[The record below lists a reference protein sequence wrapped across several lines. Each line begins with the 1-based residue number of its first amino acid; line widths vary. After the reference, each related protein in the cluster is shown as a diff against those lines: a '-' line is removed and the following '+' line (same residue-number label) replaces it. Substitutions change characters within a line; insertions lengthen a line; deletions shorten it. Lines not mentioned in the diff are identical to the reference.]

1 VINIT
6 EDKMIIAYTVRVRRP
21 GKGKYDSIYVFGNSP
36 DEFVQNLKDQ
46 LKERGYGE
54 MGKSQAT
61 KIKNNIEKQLKYY
74 QNLDFSNEGKT
85 MKKTQLKTLIRQVLN
100 EDLPKLNP
108 QELKSAHAHFDPIVK
123 KHGGKIIQY
132 FKSFGN
138 LAVEISSVRVIYNG
152 LVVSHCFSQKDANK
166 LIAVFKTLDAGS
178 LAGEQPDF
186 KTSSDTKFLYWKQE

>member
-100 EDLPKLNP
+100 EDLDKLNP
-108 QELKSAHAHFDPIVK
+108 QELKVAKAHFDPIIK
-123 KHGGKIIQY
+123 KHGGKILQY
-132 FKSFGN
+132 FKSFGDI
-138 LAVEISSVRVIYNG
+138 AVEIKSVRVIYNS
-152 LVVSHCFSQKDANK
+152 VVIAHCFSQKDADK
-166 LIAVFKTLDAGS
+166 LLTTFKALDAGS
-178 LAGEQPDF
+178 LVGDNANFRTD
-186 KTSSDTKFLYWKQE
+186 SDTKFLYRKQK